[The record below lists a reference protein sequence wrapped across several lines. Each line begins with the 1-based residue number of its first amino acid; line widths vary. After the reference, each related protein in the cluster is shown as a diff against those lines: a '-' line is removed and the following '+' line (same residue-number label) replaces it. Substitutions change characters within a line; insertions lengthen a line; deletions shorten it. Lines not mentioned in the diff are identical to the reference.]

1 MRCTLR
7 GARLVDAA
15 LDLAAG
21 DLTFTTE
28 HIEEVGAVSS
38 EPGSVVDAE
47 GMIVVP
53 GFVDVHTH
61 GGGGFNLHTADAA
74 EIVGYAGWVPET
86 GVTSFLVGVVGA
98 PGSLPE
104 VQLHAAVTAVAGR
117 PSGAEPL
124 GIHLEGPYLS
134 EERRGAHLP
143 AWLRTPNPA
152 ETVRLLALAQ
162 GQLRLVTLA
171 PELPGAPE
179 LIRSLVAAGITV
191 SIGHTDASYEQA
203 LEAIQLGATHATH
216 CCNAMPPL
224 HHRHPGP
231 MGAVALAPTVQGEII
246 ADGVHLHPAML
257 SILTRL
263 LGAERAIVIT
273 DALAGAG
280 CLDQEFEFAGQ
291 PAHVAGGAVRLAD
304 GTITGSVL
312 TMDQAL
318 RNMLSMTGV
327 SLQDAVRMMTLNPA
341 KAAGAAERKG
351 SLKPG
356 YDADLVVLDDALTLQ
371 ATYCRGALAF
381 ASSSWQARVEAGGQ
395 PLEPSQVIA
404 SASPSTDPAAHR
416 DSAPS

>member
-1 MRCTLR
+1 MTRAPAIVKRHPAACRCVPGGIGLVPAYRELAVIRERIGEEVTMRCTLR

-21 DLTFTTE
+21 DLTLTTE
-28 HIEEVGAVSS
+28 HTEEVGAVSS

-143 AWLRTPNPA
+143 AWLRTPNSA
-152 ETVRLLALAQ
+152 ETARLLALAQ

-171 PELPGAPE
+171 PQLPGPPK
-179 LIRSLVAAGITV
+179 LIRSLIAPGVTV
-191 SIGHTDASYEQA
+191 DIGHTDPPYEHA
-203 LEAIQLGATHATH
+203 PEAIQLGAPHSTPFS
-216 CCNAMPPL
+216 N
-224 HHRHPGP
+224 P
-231 MGAVALAPTVQGEII
+231 M
-246 ADGVHLHPAML
+246 
-257 SILTRL
+257 S
-263 LGAERAIVIT
+263 
-273 DALAGAG
+273 
-280 CLDQEFEFAGQ
+280 
-291 PAHVAGGAVRLAD
+291 
-304 GTITGSVL
+304 
-312 TMDQAL
+312 
-318 RNMLSMTGV
+318 
-327 SLQDAVRMMTLNPA
+327 
-341 KAAGAAERKG
+341 
-351 SLKPG
+351 
-356 YDADLVVLDDALTLQ
+356 
-371 ATYCRGALAF
+371 
-381 ASSSWQARVEAGGQ
+381 
-395 PLEPSQVIA
+395 
-404 SASPSTDPAAHR
+404 
-416 DSAPS
+416 